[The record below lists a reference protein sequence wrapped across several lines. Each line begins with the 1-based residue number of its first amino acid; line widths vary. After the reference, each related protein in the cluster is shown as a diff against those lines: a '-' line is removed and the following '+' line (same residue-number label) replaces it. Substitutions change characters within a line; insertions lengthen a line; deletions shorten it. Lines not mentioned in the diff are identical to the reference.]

1 MSEKQYPRRIP
12 FIFLSSSLLANRLF
26 ASSTDFSPS
35 RRYDLTDRDD
45 IVESEIPK
53 FNANEILDK
62 TAAKLIPDHD

>member
-12 FIFLSSSLLANRLF
+12 FIFPSSSLLGNRLF
-26 ASSTDFSPS
+26 ASSTDFSQS
-35 RRYDLTDRDD
+35 RRYDLTNRDD

-62 TAAKLIPDHD
+62 TATKLIPDHD